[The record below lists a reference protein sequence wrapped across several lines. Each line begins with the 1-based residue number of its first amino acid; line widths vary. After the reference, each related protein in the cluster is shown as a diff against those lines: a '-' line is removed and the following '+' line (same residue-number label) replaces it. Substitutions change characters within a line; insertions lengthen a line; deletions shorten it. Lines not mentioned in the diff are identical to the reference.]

1 MSANQTSKIFTTTYT
16 DKLTHYYST
25 LCINSIK
32 GVLFSTF
39 LTLLGTLL
47 GVIGAFLLVGDA
59 GTLPYVISIAVISAF
74 ALCYKQKQY
83 TKHY

>member
-1 MSANQTSKIFTTTYT
+1 MLGQPVAVFGLSPCLVTTPPEV
-16 DKLTHYYST
+16 
-25 LCINSIK
+25 LCVDLSR
-32 GVLFSTF
+32 GDAVTF